1 MERPRVLLSEVS
13 SLTAREFTTVLGRSG
28 FDVEAVSP
36 VRTPIVRF
44 SRWCRRVHAVPPP
57 AGDPLG
63 YLRRVDDLM
72 STGRFAALLPTHEQ
86 AWLFAAGRRHLPH
99 ARVAVASVDAFD
111 RVQSKVAFASLMDAL
126 GLPQPTWQPV
136 ETEGDLS
143 ALGFPVWVKAAF
155 STAGRGVARADDVHR
170 ARDLWRA
177 LSSTDE
183 ERAVMIQQPAAG
195 RYAQVQALF
204 DHGRLL
210 AAAVS
215 EQLATGAG
223 GSAAARL
230 SARHPQAVEAVDAL
244 GAHLAWHGGLTLDY
258 LHVDGRPSF
267 IECNPRTIE
276 PANAA
281 AAGVNL
287 PLLSIALTVG
297 HDLPERPLIS
307 RPGVGT
313 RSTMAIALGA
323 AEEFGTRRAVM
334 RTVVDAV
341 ARRPPLQGSAEVLT
355 PVLADPPSALPFAVA
370 VGTVLADPRR
380 VAALAGGAVETY
392 AVPPSAVDRV
402 RPPAQT

>member
-1 MERPRVLLSEVS
+1 MERPCVLLSEAS
-13 SLTAREFTTVLGRSG
+13 SLTSREFATVLGRSG

-36 VRTPIVRF
+36 ARAPLVRF
-44 SRWCRRVHAVPPP
+44 SRWCRRIHAAP
-57 AGDPLG
+57 APAIDPLQ

-72 STGRFAALLPTHEQ
+72 STGRFVALLPTHEQ

-99 ARVAVASVDAFD
+99 ARIAVSSVDAFD
-111 RVQSKVAFASLMDAL
+111 RVQSKVAFASLMDSL
-126 GLPQPTWQPV
+126 GLPQPTWRLV
-136 ETEGDLS
+136 ETDGDLS

-170 ARDLWRA
+170 ARELSRA
-177 LSSTDE
+177 FSSAAE
-183 ERAVMIQQPAAG
+183 APAVMIQQPAAG

-215 EQLATGAG
+215 EQLAAGAG

-230 SARHPQAVEAVDAL
+230 SVSHPQAVEAIDAL
-244 GAHLAWHGGLTLDY
+244 GTHLSWHGGLTLDY
-258 LHVDGRPSF
+258 LHVGGRPSF
-267 IECNPRTIE
+267 IECNPRTVE

-287 PLLSIALTVG
+287 PALSIALATR
-297 HDLPERPLIS
+297 HDLPERPLIT
-307 RPGVGT
+307 RAGVRT

-323 AEEFGTRRAVM
+323 AEEHGTRRAVL
-334 RTVVDAV
+334 RSIVDAV
-341 ARRPPLQGSAEVLT
+341 AGRPPLHGSAEVLT
-355 PVLADPPSALPFAVA
+355 PVLTDPPSAVPFAIA

-380 VAALAGGAVETY
+380 VATLAGGTIQTY
-392 AVPPSAVDRV
+392 AVPPGAVDRV
-402 RPPAQT
+402 RSSPRE